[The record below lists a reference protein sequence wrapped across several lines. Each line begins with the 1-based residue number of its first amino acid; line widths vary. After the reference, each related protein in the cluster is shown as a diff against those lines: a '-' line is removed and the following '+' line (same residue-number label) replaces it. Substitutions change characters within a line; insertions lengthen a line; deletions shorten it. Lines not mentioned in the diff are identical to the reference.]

1 MKSTQQP
8 LNIGADIA
16 KDEIV
21 VACAE
26 QSFSPHKIANSRS
39 ALLAWLKSCPKA
51 AASQWSPPAATTS
64 CWLNWPTSWA

>member
-26 QSFSPHKIANSRS
+26 QSFTPRKIANSRS
-39 ALLAWLKSCPKA
+39 ALLA
-51 AASQWSPPAATTS
+51 
-64 CWLNWPTSWA
+64 